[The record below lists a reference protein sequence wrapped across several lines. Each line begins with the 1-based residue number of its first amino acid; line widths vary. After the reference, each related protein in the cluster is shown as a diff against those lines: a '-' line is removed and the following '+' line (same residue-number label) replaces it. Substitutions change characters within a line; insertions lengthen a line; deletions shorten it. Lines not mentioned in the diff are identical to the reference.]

1 MEDLQRKLK
10 EYVDRFQAVDEECYR
25 QAIPNDEAYTWLK
38 DEIPFLECP
47 DEVLEETYFFA
58 GGRFASIGKRLRLA
72 ILLRNSCLVC
82 PGQAPITPSTA
93 PAAIIF
99 AKGAGLLTPKAG

>member
-47 DEVLEETYFFA
+47 DEVLEETYYFRWWTFRKHWKA
-58 GGRFASIGKRLRLA
+58 
-72 ILLRNSCLVC
+72 
-82 PGQAPITPSTA
+82 T